1 MGCKCKRPNII
12 KNKYI
17 SSRIGAIGILLA
29 VCFISNI
36 SGLSVYITSFIHLKQ
51 DFVTM
56 HYGYF
61 FYLILDLSTSFSQS
75 FGGMLESKIGF
86 TFTTLLGTLIV
97 AVGDGIIFKM
107 QNIWVCYAATLV
119 MGVGFGIA
127 TSLLVKNLTLYK
139 PKSKGII
146 TSFFQL
152 YILAFNGGYLITG
165 EKVIAQGGET
175 LKEGQEFYTNDIAER
190 TYIYF
195 MIGFFAV
202 PFGDLIFLLFTYEY
216 KETKDKGTIV
226 PQNNPDQDDNKENNE
241 NKNVNEQINDADD
254 EQNEK
259 NDEKKEEELNEKEGE
274 AQETSSFLEELQKS
288 DSYIKKKIKKVLKT
302 WRFWRLALTT
312 FLLSFPMSFLN
323 ITGRTYGALIGINGE
338 ALQYLVLSQ
347 AGGITLFVPFL
358 GCLSDKKSPV
368 VVLIISSILAIIP
381 GILLYFWQNYT
392 FVYMAALTINGIGDA
407 AKRVS
412 LNPLLMEIYGI
423 RESVILSGII
433 NGFGTLN
440 EVINIISAFVVS
452 IFYPGKEIE
461 SRFKLIFIAG
471 CASAVL
477 SLILFFF
484 ESKKPFDYLEENNDS
499 SYIINSDEN
508 NQIESDKLI

>member
-17 SSRIGAIGILLA
+17 SSRIGAVGILIA

-36 SGLSVYITSFIHLKQ
+36 SCLSVYITSFIHLKQ

-97 AVGDGIIFKM
+97 AAGDGMIFKM

-127 TSLLVKNLTLYK
+127 TSLLIKNLTLYK
-139 PKSKGII
+139 PKKKGII

-152 YILAFNGGYLITG
+152 YILAWSGGYLITG
-165 EKVIAQGGET
+165 EKVIAHGGET
-175 LKEGQEFYTNDIAER
+175 LKDGQEFYTNDIAER

-195 MIGFFAV
+195 MIGFFAL

-216 KETKDKGTIV
+216 KETKYKGTIV
-226 PQNNPDQDDNKENNE
+226 PQNNPEQDDNKVNNE
-241 NKNVNEQINDADD
+241 DVNNTNEQINDADD

-259 NDEKKEEELNEKEGE
+259 KDEEHNEKEGE
-274 AQETSSFLEELQKS
+274 AQETSSFLEEMQKS
-288 DSYIKKKIKKVLKT
+288 DAYIKKKIKKVLKT

-338 ALQYLVLSQ
+338 ALQYLVLAQ

-381 GILLYFWQNYT
+381 GILLFFWQEYT
-392 FVYMAALTINGIGDA
+392 FIYMTALTINGIVDA
-407 AKRVS
+407 AKKVS
-412 LNPLLMEIYGI
+412 LNPLLMEVYGI

-440 EVINIISAFVVS
+440 EVINIVSAFVVS

-471 CASAVL
+471 SASALL
-477 SLILFFF
+477 SLILLFF
-484 ESKKPFDYLEENNDS
+484 ESKKPFDYKEDNIDS
-499 SYIINSDEN
+499 SNEINSDEN